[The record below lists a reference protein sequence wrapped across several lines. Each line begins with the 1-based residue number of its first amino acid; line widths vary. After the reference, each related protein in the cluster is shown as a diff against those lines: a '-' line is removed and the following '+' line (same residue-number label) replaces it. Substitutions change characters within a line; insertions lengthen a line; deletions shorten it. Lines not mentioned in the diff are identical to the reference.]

1 MRSYRP
7 SIGID
12 NLGVAGAKELL
23 GRLNVLRLLLISID
37 ALSITT

>member
-1 MRSYRP
+1 M

-23 GRLNVLRLLLISID
+23 KY
-37 ALSITT
+37 LSVSKLCQFI